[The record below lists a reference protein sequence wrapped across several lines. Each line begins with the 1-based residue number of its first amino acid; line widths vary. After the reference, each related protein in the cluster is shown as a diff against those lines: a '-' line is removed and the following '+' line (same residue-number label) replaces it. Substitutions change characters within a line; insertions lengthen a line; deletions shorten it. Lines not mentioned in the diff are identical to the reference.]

1 MNRKGSPK
9 PRRMRTPTIFQM
21 DAVECGAASL
31 AMVLAAHGRWVPLP
45 ELREACGV
53 SRDGSLA
60 SNIVRAA
67 RRYGLEAKGF
77 RCEPEHLTN
86 FAMPAIAFINL
97 NHFVVLEGFERGR
110 FWLNDPA
117 AGRRA
122 LSREEFSAVFSGIL
136 LTVKPGPDF
145 RREGRRPGLWRD
157 LSGLLDGLRL
167 SLMLSLLAGL
177 ALILPG
183 LVVPAA
189 TQIFIDHYLIDQ
201 QEHWMPAL
209 LAVLVVT
216 GGVQAV
222 LSWLKEEVLLR
233 LRARIAVV
241 GAVQM
246 VWRMVRLPTRFFTQR
261 HAGTLAGRIEL
272 ARQLGVHA
280 GAQLPDIVLSVA
292 SCLFFLA
299 VMLAYSPLLTLVT
312 VVCTGAT
319 LAIFAL
325 FRLRLE
331 EAGRK
336 VSMTGIRLY
345 GRTMQGIGMI
355 ESLKASGAD
364 GAFFTQWSGYLA
376 NMVRE
381 RQTLGRIQAVLGA
394 LPESLMLLNQAIV
407 LILSAWLVAR
417 GQMSVG
423 MLAAFQAL
431 IGAFA
436 QPLNTLVEQAAAI
449 KQARGTL
456 DQFDDVATAPMA
468 WEFESGTDISVT
480 EASATGRVSKL
491 AGAVAV
497 RGIAFGYNPLQPPLV
512 QGFELDLPPG
522 ARVALVGASGSGKS
536 TIGRLV
542 CGLFDPWEGEILLD
556 GQPIKRISRTVL
568 RDSVA
573 FVDQD
578 IVLFEGSVR
587 DNITLWDETMP
598 ESRVVQA
605 ARDAMIHDDIVARA
619 GGYGAAVEEGGRNWS
634 GGQRQRLEIARALVA
649 EPSVLVL
656 DEATSALDPI
666 VEKALMDNV
675 RRRGCTCLI
684 IAHRLS
690 TIRDCDEIVVMD
702 KGKVVERGLHEALML
717 NDGPYR
723 RLVES

>member
-1 MNRKGSPK
+1 MTVKVGAK
-9 PRRMRTPTIFQM
+9 PRRKRTPTIFQM

-77 RCEPEHLTN
+77 RCEPEHMGD

-97 NHFVVLEGFERGR
+97 NHFVVLEGWERGR

-122 LSREEFSAVFSGIL
+122 LSREEFSAVFSGVL
-136 LTVKPGPDF
+136 LTCKPGPEF

-157 LSGLLDGLRL
+157 LTGLLDGLRL
-167 SLMLSLLAGL
+167 SLMLALLAGL

-189 TQIFIDHYLIDQ
+189 TQIFIDHYLIDGQ
-201 QEHWMPAL
+201 QHWMPVL

-216 GGVQAV
+216 GCVQAA
-222 LSWLKEEVLLR
+222 LSWLKDEVLLR

-241 GAVQM
+241 AAVQM

-261 HAGTLAGRIEL
+261 HAGALAGRVEL

-280 GAQLPDIVLSVA
+280 GAQLPDIVLSVI
-292 SCLFFLA
+292 SCLFFLL

-312 VVCTGAT
+312 VACTAAT
-319 LAIFAL
+319 LLIFAL
-325 FRLRLE
+325 SRLRLE

-364 GAFFTQWSGYLA
+364 GAFFSQWSGYLA

-381 RQTLGRIQAVLGA
+381 RQALGRIQAILGA
-394 LPESLMLLNQAIV
+394 LPESLMLFNQAVV

-417 GQMSVG
+417 GEMSVG

-468 WEFESGTDISVT
+468 WEFENCADTGLA

-497 RGIAFGYNPLQPPLV
+497 RGLAFGYNPLQPPLV
-512 QGFELDLPPG
+512 QGFDLDLPPG

-556 GQPIKRISRTVL
+556 SQPIKRISRTVL

-598 ESRVVQA
+598 ESRVVRA
-605 ARDAMIHDDIVARA
+605 ARDATIHDDIVARS

-649 EPSVLVL
+649 EPSILVL
-656 DEATSALDPI
+656 DEATSALDPV
-666 VEKALMDNV
+666 VEKELMDNI

-702 KGKVVERGLHEALML
+702 KGKVVERGLHEALMA